1 MPGGPQYGAHPWH
14 YGGPPVATMLTPFV
28 IMTVLMLA
36 LLAFRGIQNL
46 VAAVGRR
53 RAAKQAAAALDV
65 TVPMLTSDRDREQAA
80 QRIAHAVGEGR
91 LGLEEAE
98 HRIDTALRARWDRD
112 LEAVLHDLPMLPTS
126 DRGRARQVGVLAGVA
141 LLTAVAVTIQVA
153 VGLWELWPLAVA
165 VAAVPALRRR

>member
-1 MPGGPQYGAHPWH
+1 
-14 YGGPPVATMLTPFV
+14 VATMLTPFV

-53 RAAKQAAAALDV
+53 RAAKQAAAAMDV

-141 LLTAVAVTIQVA
+141 LLTAVAVTIQAA